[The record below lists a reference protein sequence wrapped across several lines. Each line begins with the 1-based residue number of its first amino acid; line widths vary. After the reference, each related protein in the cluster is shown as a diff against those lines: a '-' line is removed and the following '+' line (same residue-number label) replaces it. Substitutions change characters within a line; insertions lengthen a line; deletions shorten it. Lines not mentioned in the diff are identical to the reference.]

1 MSKDNDMK
9 FIKDFTKITIKSICE
24 DLKIDVYNLNKGKAS
39 ESNTRRVKEEIERRY
54 ERLHEKKEIKNK
66 S

>member
-39 ESNTRRVKEEIERRY
+39 ESNTRKVKEEIERRY

>member
-1 MSKDNDMK
+1 MAKDNDME
-9 FIKDFTKITIKSICE
+9 FIKGFTKITIKSICE
-24 DLKIDVYNLNKGKAS
+24 DLKIDISNLNKGKVS
-39 ESNTRRVKEEIERRY
+39 EKNTRKVKEEIERRY